1 MKVSLPSGGEAEFR
15 DTLLRGDARAARG
28 KMVVVISPDGSR
40 RMEGNVTD
48 DVTGEL
54 IRHMLIAWPRG
65 ALPRDA
71 HTADLAAQMLDQVPD
86 EDYAVLEKAVGPWVE
101 RILRR
106 NSTSAVFT
114 HVATGVKVEP
124 ANPDDAAKLAAS
136 ADFTRET
143 PDEPGPKSLPTG
155 TASSENPDASGQ
167 P

>member
-28 KMVVVISPDGSR
+28 KMVVVIAPDGSR
-40 RMEGNVTD
+40 RMEGTVTD

-65 ALPRDA
+65 ALPRD
-71 HTADLAAQMLDQVPD
+71 TQSDDLAQRMLDQVPD

-106 NSTSAVFT
+106 GSSNAVFT

-124 ANPDDAAKLAAS
+124 SNPDDAAKLAAS

-155 TASSENPDASGQ
+155 TTSSENPE
-167 P
+167 